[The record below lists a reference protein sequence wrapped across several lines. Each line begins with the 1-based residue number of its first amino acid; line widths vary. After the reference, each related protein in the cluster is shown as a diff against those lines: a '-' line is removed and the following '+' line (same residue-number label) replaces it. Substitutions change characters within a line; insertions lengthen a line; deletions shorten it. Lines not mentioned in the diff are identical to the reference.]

1 MVALPIGQLVLQQL
15 LRVYIDIIL
24 LRRGPQ
30 DLPAS
35 QFLLLSVLLLYLLS
49 GLVLF
54 LIHVPTVS
62 RALGELT
69 VAVLL
74 EAGFFLVLLAFS
86 GKIARARQTLGALW
100 GTGAILTV
108 AGLPLHLWMRAL
120 PEAAT
125 GVALPGIGLLLLLIL
140 SLVVAG
146 HILREALE
154 IPLPGGILLVLAEF
168 TLSVFV
174 TARLF
179 GGAA

>member
-1 MVALPIGQLVLQQL
+1 MVALPVGRLVLQQL
-15 LRVYIDIIL
+15 LKIYIDIIV

-35 QFLLLSVLLLYLLS
+35 QFLLLSVLMLYLAS
-49 GLVLF
+49 GLALF
-54 LIHVPTVS
+54 LTHVPTFS
-62 RALGELT
+62 GALAELS
-69 VAVLL
+69 VAALL
-74 EAGFFLVLLAFS
+74 EAGFFLVLLALR
-86 GKIARARQTLGALW
+86 GKMARAPQTLSALW
-100 GTGAILTV
+100 GSGAILTL

-120 PEAAT
+120 PEAAA

-168 TLSVFV
+168 ALSVFV
-174 TARLF
+174 TTRLF
-179 GGAA
+179 GGAT